1 MKLINILQLFLKS
14 ILSILKVLI
23 LSRRTT
29 KLPKNR
35 NNTCVIL
42 GNGPSLLTSIT
53 NLETE
58 LDKADLICVNFFPIH
73 DAFEQIK
80 PRNFIACDSVFWE
93 DTNQALIEKRNVL
106 FTAIRNK
113 VTWEFYLFMPK
124 QAKKK
129 GDWLGIIKQNENIKV
144 IFYNTTPIEGL
155 KSLSHFF
162 FQFNF
167 GMPRPHNVMIPAIFM
182 GINMKYEKIYLVGA
196 EHSWLKQI
204 SVDDNNNV
212 FVGQEHF
219 YNQSILKT
227 KITNGRSGIK
237 NLPDIL
243 YTLMTTF
250 RSYHI
255 LNDYADRRG
264 TKIYNCTNSSFID
277 AFERMN
283 IN

>member
-58 LDKADLICVNFFPIH
+58 LDKAD
-73 DAFEQIK
+73 
-80 PRNFIACDSVFWE
+80 FIACDSVFWE

-264 TKIYNCTNSSFID
+264 TKIYNCTY
-277 AFERMN
+277 
-283 IN
+283 